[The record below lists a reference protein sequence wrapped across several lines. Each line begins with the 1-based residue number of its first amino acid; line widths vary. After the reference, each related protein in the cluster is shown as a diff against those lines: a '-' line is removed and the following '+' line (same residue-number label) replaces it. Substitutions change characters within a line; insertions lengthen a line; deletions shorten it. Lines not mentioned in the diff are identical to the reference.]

1 MMQQSQHVDE
11 SNAASS
17 STTRRRGFSGLFKIG
32 QRSGEEKKR
41 KNVTN
46 QVYVIVQEFKPT
58 YTVIDEY
65 WVKEPF
71 AKVYIVMSPELG
83 VGYHYFVDE
92 VRLNNRERESYEK
105 LVAIISRELR
115 APETLD
121 VDASSYVLSEAKRLA
136 EKYRRSIVKNLD
148 GESLE
153 KIYYYIVRDLAG
165 YGELN
170 ALMLDPNIEDISCN
184 GVNKPVYI
192 WHRKYESIPTNIRFV
207 DEFYYDNFI
216 IKLAHIS
223 GKHISSAHPVLDAAL
238 PEKHRLA
245 CTFMRE
251 VSMHGSTFCIRKF
264 RPDPF
269 SIIDLIKLGTLNARL
284 AAYLWLLLENK
295 MNLMIIGGT
304 GAGKTSTLNA
314 LTSLISPNDKI
325 ITVEEVA
332 ELNPPHE
339 NWVQLVSR
347 RGFAFGVS
355 DTTSISL
362 FDLVKLSLRYRPDYI
377 IVGEIRGEEAYVLFQ
392 AVATGHGG
400 ICTMHADSLDH
411 TVKRLTSPP
420 MNVAEVYIP
429 LMNVCLYVSRVDLPN
444 GAGGPRFGRRI
455 RDAWEII
462 DFDKYNHIASWFP
475 TKDVIEL
482 DLNRSVLL
490 DRIAEKHG
498 VTKADLL
505 KEIKRRERLL
515 NIMAEKNIRDQREVA
530 QIIMKYYYHSRGLSV
545 PAHLEAE
552 EQVQGGIE
560 DIFRELMLS
569 VDQIAPAEVGL
580 IPYEMQ
586 EAPEVRETYEAKEA
600 RKAKNKLILLS
611 WTAPQIEK
619 EDDADD
625 PSEDFPKESEGENG
639 DKVAEE

>member
-1 MMQQSQHVDE
+1 MQQDQHVNE
-11 SNAASS
+11 SNAADSS
-17 STTRRRGFSGLFKIG
+17 SSATRKRGLSGLFKLSK
-32 QRSGEEKKR
+32 RSGEEKKR
-41 KNVTN
+41 KDASSR
-46 QVYVIVQEFKPT
+46 VYVVVQEFKPT

-65 WVKEPF
+65 WVKVPF

-92 VRLNNRERESYEK
+92 VKLDDRERDAYEK
-105 LVAIISRELR
+105 LVAIISRELQ

-121 VDASSYVLSEAKRLA
+121 VDAASYVLSEAKRLS
-136 EKYRRSIVKNLD
+136 EKYKRSITKNLD
-148 GESLE
+148 EDSLE
-153 KIYYYIVRDLAG
+153 KIYYYVVRDLAG

-184 GVNKPVYI
+184 GVNKPVYV
-192 WHRKYESIPTNIRFV
+192 WHRKYESIPTNIRFI

-223 GKHISSAHPVLDAAL
+223 GKHISSAHPILDAAL

-269 SIIDLIKLGTLNARL
+269 SVIDLIKLGTLNAKL

-355 DTTSISL
+355 DSTSISL

-377 IVGEIRGEEAYVLFQ
+377 VVGEIRGEEAYVLFQ

-411 TVKRLTSPP
+411 AVKRLTSPP

-462 DFDKYNHIASWFP
+462 DFDKYNHFAAWLP
-475 TKDVIEL
+475 TKDVIEV

-490 DRIAEKHG
+490 DKIAEKRG

-505 KEIKRRERLL
+505 KEIARRERLL
-515 NIMAEKNIRDQREVA
+515 SIMAEKNIRDQREVA
-530 QIIMKYYYHSRGLSV
+530 QIIMRYYYYSRGLSV
-545 PAHLEAE
+545 PVDLEDAS
-552 EQVQGGIE
+552 QVQGGLE
-560 DIFRELMLS
+560 DTFREIMLS
-569 VDQIAPAEVGL
+569 VDQIAPAEVGV
-580 IPYEMQ
+580 IPQ
-586 EAPEVRETYEAKEA
+586 EVREA
-600 RKAKNKLILLS
+600 RKAKDRLVLLS
-611 WTAPQIEK
+611 WAAPQIGK
-619 EDDADD
+619 TNN
-625 PSEDFPKESEGENG
+625 PSEDFSEESEGNSG
-639 DKVAEE
+639 DKGG